1 MINYI
6 IRRILQCIL
15 ILILVSLTVFLL
27 VRQLPGDP
35 VEMLVSQNTL
45 VELTPEMYE
54 QVRREE
60 GLDKPVLVQYANW
73 VWDML
78 HGDFGNSILHNYD
91 IASELGSRIVVTLM
105 LGLTAFVISI
115 IIGPLVGI
123 ICAIRRGKFIDNLL
137 TVLANIGITAPS
149 FWVGILLIYVFG
161 VVLKILP
168 VYGYTLPWD
177 NFALSLKQ
185 SILPITVI
193 ALGPVAAI
201 SRQTRSSVIEVLGED
216 YVRTAWAKG
225 LKERKIVFRHVLK
238 NSLMPIVTLLGTQL
252 RLIVGGSVVV
262 ETVFVIPGIGKM
274 MVDGMLSNDYPVVQA
289 VTLVMTIVVVL
300 SSLIVDLLYGWID
313 ARIQYS

>member
-177 NFALSLKQ
+177 NFALS
-185 SILPITVI
+185 
-193 ALGPVAAI
+193 
-201 SRQTRSSVIEVLGED
+201 
-216 YVRTAWAKG
+216 
-225 LKERKIVFRHVLK
+225 
-238 NSLMPIVTLLGTQL
+238 
-252 RLIVGGSVVV
+252 
-262 ETVFVIPGIGKM
+262 
-274 MVDGMLSNDYPVVQA
+274 
-289 VTLVMTIVVVL
+289 
-300 SSLIVDLLYGWID
+300 
-313 ARIQYS
+313 